1 MKKKIFFYCGDGNS
15 LINFRGHLIKKFIKN
30 QFDVYANCPNITD
43 QNYKILTSWGV
54 KLVSS
59 DIQRKNI
66 NVISSLIE
74 LFQLISNLK
83 KIKPNII
90 FSYTHKPL
98 LVGALAGYLSRVP
111 MIVSLVTGTGHL
123 FDANN
128 LRTKTRKFFGLKLF
142 KIALKISNKIIFQ
155 NPDDLKL
162 FLDLNLATKDNCSI
176 VNGSGVDLDAFPY
189 TPLPHKKTFLCLARL
204 IASKGLI
211 EYANAARSIKQTY
224 PEYNFLLGGP
234 IDHHSDSISLED
246 VLSWK
251 KEYGVEYIGNI
262 SNPAEAIQQCDI
274 YVLLS
279 YNEGTPRSVLEALSI
294 GRPIITTDTSGCRET
309 VIHGKNG
316 YLATVKDYCSSAYFM
331 EEIIKS
337 DLNAMSME
345 SRRLAELKYDVHK
358 VNNQIFRI
366 LEIDA

>member
-66 NVISSLIE
+66 NVISSLTE
-74 LFQLISNLK
+74 LFQLIRNLK

-123 FDANN
+123 FDNYDI
-128 LRTKTRKFFGLKLF
+128 KTRFRRFIGLFLF
-142 KIALKISNKIIFQ
+142 KVALTFSHKVIFQ
-155 NPDDLKL
+155 NPDNLEM
-162 FLDLNLATKDNCSI
+162 FLELGLVKKDKTHV
-176 VNGSGVDLDAFPY
+176 VNGSGVDLEKFAY
-189 TPLPHKKTFLCLARL
+189 HPLPNNKTFLCLARL
-204 IASKGLI
+204 IKSKGLL
-211 EYANAARSIKQTY
+211 EYAKAAKIMKEAH
-224 PEYNFLLGGP
+224 PEYSFLLGGP
-234 IDHHSDSISLED
+234 EDTHKDSISLDEIKNE
-246 VLSWK
+246 WG
-251 KEYGVEYIGNI
+251 ERYGVQYIGNL
-262 SNPAEAIQQCDI
+262 SNPYDALKECDV

-279 YNEGTPRSVLEALSI
+279 YNEGTPRSVLEALAT
-294 GRPIITTDTSGCRET
+294 GRPVITTDVPGCRET
-309 VIHGKNG
+309 VNHAQNG
-316 YLATVKDYCSSAYFM
+316 YLAEVCSVESAVEYM
-331 EEIIKS
+331 SKIIQD
-337 DLNAMSME
+337 DLSRMSLE
-345 SRRLAELKYDVHK
+345 SRKFAEKKYDVHNI
-358 VNNQIFRI
+358 NNKIFKI
-366 LEIDA
+366 IQSA